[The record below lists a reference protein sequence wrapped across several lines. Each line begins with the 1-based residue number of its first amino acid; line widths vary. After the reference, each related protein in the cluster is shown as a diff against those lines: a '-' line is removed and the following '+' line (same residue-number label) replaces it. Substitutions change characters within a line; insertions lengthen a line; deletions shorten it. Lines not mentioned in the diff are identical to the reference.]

1 MIIRYSE
8 LIGKN
13 AEIFFR
19 EIPNLGKPV
28 ISLFSAYG
36 CFQSML
42 LRRQCCIFAI
52 FPMHVSSK
60 HLFIRII
67 PKILVKR
74 FLCIYKLSWE

>member
-42 LRRQCCIFAI
+42 LDDNAVFSRF
-52 FPMHVSSK
+52 
-60 HLFIRII
+60 
-67 PKILVKR
+67 
-74 FLCIYKLSWE
+74 FLCTYLQNIFSFVLFLKF